1 MRKVARQNAYFE
13 ASPRPDPVPATS
25 SDAVLPFV
33 LANLAY
39 VLATEHCIFLA
50 LRDLPKT
57 ALCKY
62 GPSHLSGQL
71 KHLFWLCVY
80 ARLHLKVLL
89 SSHERF
95 SCLYSSDDRRSL
107 SSASWSSAEVDR

>member
-39 VLATEHCIFLA
+39 VLATE
-50 LRDLPKT
+50 R
-57 ALCKY
+57 
-62 GPSHLSGQL
+62 
-71 KHLFWLCVY
+71 
-80 ARLHLKVLL
+80 
-89 SSHERF
+89 
-95 SCLYSSDDRRSL
+95 
-107 SSASWSSAEVDR
+107 